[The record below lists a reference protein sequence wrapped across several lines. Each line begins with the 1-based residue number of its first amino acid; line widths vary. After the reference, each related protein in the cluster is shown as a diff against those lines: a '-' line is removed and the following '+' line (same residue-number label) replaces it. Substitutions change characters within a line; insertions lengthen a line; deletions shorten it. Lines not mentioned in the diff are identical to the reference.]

1 MSVKNAIIGFILNL
15 LASGGWQ
22 YLSDKKVN
30 PIIVGSAIIWIFLLL
45 NYSRED
51 STDSFLT
58 KLWRKVVPRR
68 TFEFIPYTTPRGF
81 DNFWTDGMFDDE
93 RTMEVQ
99 GQWYV
104 TNRTDER
111 MRILRVYLVNPRTN
125 GWVYTYDSYTD
136 RFGDFSITPN
146 HVTRVRVVFHMQP
159 HICNEGES
167 FSGKIVFI
175 DQFNKKHKLKATFE
189 SRSHD

>member
-30 PIIVGSAIIWIFLLL
+30 PIIVGSAIIWVVLLL
-45 NYSRED
+45 NYGRAD

-68 TFEFIPYTTPRGF
+68 IFEFIPYTTRRGF
-81 DNFWTDGMFDDE
+81 DNFWTYGMFDGE
-93 RTMEVQ
+93 RTMQVQ
-99 GQWYV
+99 GEWYV
-104 TNRTDER
+104 TNRTDES
-111 MRILRVYLVNPRTN
+111 MRLLRVYLVNPRTN
-125 GWVYTYDSYTD
+125 GWVYIYDRNTD
-136 RFGDFSITPN
+136 RFGDFWITPN
-146 HVTRVRVVFHMQP
+146 HVTRIKIMFHMLP
-159 HICNEGES
+159 HICKEGES
-167 FSGKIVFI
+167 FSGKIVFM

-189 SRSHD
+189 CRSQE